1 MEFLFPSALW
11 LLLAVPLVV
20 AAYVLAQRRRQ
31 RYTVRFSSLTLL
43 REAVGRGPGIR
54 RHIPPA
60 LFLLGLAVLFVAF
73 SRPFTTAA
81 LATNGATVIL
91 TIDASGSMRASDLK
105 PSRFEAAKSAARAFV
120 EKQAP
125 TTRIGIV
132 SFSGSS
138 SLVQA
143 PTIDKSAVL
152 TAIDRLTT
160 QRSTAIG
167 SGILVSLDA
176 IAEVLGQDLPSAAPT
191 ALAQSGRA
199 LPGSTAKPSPTPA
212 APGKF
217 APAVIVLLSDG
228 QNTTGPLPLDAA
240 AIAASRGVR
249 IYTVGVGTPTGGNV
263 GGGGGN
269 GGFFR
274 AELDELTLR
283 QVAKMTG
290 ARYFYA
296 ATETDL
302 HDIYQSLDSML
313 VIKTEPVEL
322 TFLATAL
329 GAALLVLGGALSLVW
344 FNRLP

>member
-11 LLLAVPLVV
+11 LLLAVPLVI

-73 SRPFTTAA
+73 SRPYTTAA
-81 LATNGATVIL
+81 LPTNGATVIL
-91 TIDASGSMRASDLK
+91 TIDSSGSMRASDLK
-105 PSRFEAAKSAARAFV
+105 PSRFEAAKAAARAFV

-125 TTRIGIV
+125 TTRVGIV
-132 SFSGSS
+132 SFSGSA

-143 PTIDKSAVL
+143 PTTDKNAVY

-191 ALAQSGRA
+191 SLAQSGRA
-199 LPGSTAKPSPTPA
+199 PLGSPAKPVPTPA
-212 APGKF
+212 ALGKF

-240 AIAASRGVR
+240 AIAVSRGVR
-249 IYTVGVGTPTGGNV
+249 IYTVGVGTPTGSNI
-263 GGGGGN
+263 GGGGGG

-283 QVAKMTG
+283 QVAKLTG

-322 TFLATAL
+322 TFLASAV
-329 GAALLVLGGALSLVW
+329 GAALLILGGTLSLFW